1 MKNQNENINTNDV
14 FFIKAGSEYI
24 KINPQ
29 DVFMIEA
36 MGDYIII
43 HSNHKKYKV
52 HSTMRSII
60 NNLPANEYIRIHNSY
75 IVRIDK
81 ITGIKMG
88 TCTVNKKIIPIG
100 RSHHENLLK
109 KIKVI
114 AP

>member
-1 MKNQNENINTNDV
+1 MKNQNINVNDI

-24 KINPQ
+24 KIYPQ
-29 DVFMIEA
+29 AVFMIEA
-36 MGDYIII
+36 MGDYIIV
-43 HSNHKKYKV
+43 HSIHKKYKV
-52 HSTMRSII
+52 HSTMRNII
-60 NNLPANEYIRIHNSY
+60 NNLPVNEYIRIHNSY

-81 ITGIKMG
+81 ITAIKTG

-100 RSHHENLLK
+100 RSYHENLLN